1 MTRDIYVLT
10 EEEISLLPTDEE
22 VMHYKE
28 HGWYISKPLLN
39 EEEITQLEKASD
51 FFYQHGP
58 DRLLPS
64 HPGKLAYWQ
73 KKHGDIQRHHD
84 YIAYESHNI
93 GRILKKP
100 LIGAVAAKLSGSQ
113 EIRIYQSTM
122 IYKPANAQ
130 EVSNIVPW
138 HFDKH
143 YWSTSSSSEMLTAF
157 IAFHDCAEE
166 NGTITMIDGSHLWEE
181 LPHDSSV
188 NNHFAKRKIAEL
200 EEILQAN
207 AEHNHAQI
215 KKIPM
220 NIKKG
225 QMSFHHCRIY
235 HGSGANLAGYPRRA
249 ISLHLQPGDNH
260 WVESYNAD
268 GDLNSYNHDFV
279 VAKDSNGRPDYAD
292 PEFCPTLWKE

>member
-1 MTRDIYVLT
+1 MIRNVYVLT

-22 VMHYKE
+22 VKHYKK
-28 HGWYISKPLLN
+28 HGWYISKPLLT
-39 EEEITQLEKASD
+39 EEEITQLKNASD
-51 FFYQHGP
+51 YFYRQGP

-64 HPGKLAYWQ
+64 RPGNLAYWE
-73 KKHGDIQRHHD
+73 KKDGDVQRHHD
-84 YIAYESHNI
+84 YIAYESHSI

-100 LIGAVAAKLSGSQ
+100 LIGAVAAKLSGSK

-130 EVSNIVPW
+130 ELSNIVPW

-157 IAFHDCAEE
+157 ITFHDCTEE

-188 NNHFAKRKIAEL
+188 NNHFAKREIAEL
-200 EEILQAN
+200 EEILRAN

-235 HGSGANLAGYPRRA
+235 HGSGANLAEYPRRA

-279 VAKDSNGRPDYAD
+279 VAKDSHGRPDYAD
-292 PEFCPTLWKE
+292 PEFCPTIWKE